1 LRALSSATPPRI
13 GVPLFQE
20 NTLRNRWVILAILF
34 TVRLT
39 IAFQFQSV
47 AAVAPLLG
55 KQFGV
60 GIAEIG
66 FLIGLYFTPGIA
78 LSLPAGAIGHKFGD
92 KATVLVALVLMLIG
106 SLAMA
111 FGETWSWQIAGRFL
125 GGAGGVLLNVQ
136 FTKMVTDWF
145 AGKEIATAMGAF
157 VNSWPAG
164 VALSLVILPSI
175 GTAYGVKTVFV
186 VVSALIFAGALLSLA
201 YQAPP
206 QPTATGPSS
215 VRLTFNTTMAVS
227 VAGLLW
233 GLFNAA
239 FAVIFSFGPTMLVER
254 GWTIAQAGS
263 AISIVL
269 WIAVFSV
276 PLGGFLADRFKRPQ
290 TMLVAGCMLFAALML
305 VFAHS
310 SAVIST
316 LIVLGIVS
324 GQPAGPTMS
333 LPARVLEPAT
343 RALGMGLFYTMYYAP
358 MVIGPMIAGGAAK
371 WSGSAAAA
379 FDCGAIALVIC
390 PPLLWAFNRI
400 VATRPQVA

>member
-1 LRALSSATPPRI
+1 
-13 GVPLFQE
+13 
-20 NTLRNRWVILAILF
+20 LRNRWAILAILF

-39 IAFQFQSV
+39 IAFQFQCV

-78 LSLPAGAIGHKFGD
+78 LSLPGGAIGRKFGD
-92 KATVLVALVLMLIG
+92 KPTVLAALALMLIG

-111 FGETWSWQIAGRFL
+111 FGETWHWQLAGRL
-125 GGAGGVLLNVQ
+125 VGGAGGVLLNVQ

-164 VALSLVILPSI
+164 LALSLVILPMI
-175 GTAYGVKTVFV
+175 GTGYGVKAVFV
-186 VVSALIFAGALLSLA
+186 FVSALIFGGVLLALA
-201 YQAPP
+201 YQPP
-206 QPTATGPSS
+206 QTTAAGPSS
-215 VRLTFNTTMAVS
+215 ARLALNTTMALS

-276 PLGGFLADRFKRPQ
+276 PLGGYLADRFKRPQ
-290 TMLVAGCMLFAALML
+290 TMLVAGSLLFAALMM

-310 SAVIST
+310 SAVIAT

-324 GQPAGPTMS
+324 GQPAGPIMS
-333 LPARVLEPAT
+333 LPARVLQPAT
-343 RALGMGLFYTMYYAP
+343 RSVGMGLFYTLYYAAM
-358 MVIGPMIAGGAAK
+358 MVGPMIAGGVAK

-379 FDCGAIALVIC
+379 FDVGAVLLVMC
-390 PPLLWAFNRI
+390 PALLWVFNRI
-400 VATRPQVA
+400 AAATRLA

>member
-1 LRALSSATPPRI
+1 
-13 GVPLFQE
+13 
-20 NTLRNRWVILAILF
+20 LRNRWVILAILF

-55 KQFGV
+55 KHFGV

-66 FLIGLYFTPGIA
+66 FLIGLYFTPGIF
-78 LSLPAGAIGHKFGD
+78 LSLPSGAIGHKYGD
-92 KATVLVALVLMLIG
+92 KATVLGALALMLVG

-111 FGETWSWQIAGRFL
+111 FGHTWSWPSAGRLL

-186 VVSALIFAGALLSLA
+186 VVSALIFGGALLSLA
-201 YQAPP
+201 YQSPSQA
-206 QPTATGPSS
+206 TAAGPSS
-215 VRLTFNTTMAVS
+215 ARLTLNTTMAVS

-239 FAVIFSFGPTMLVER
+239 FAVVFSFGPTMLVER

-290 TMLVAGCMLFAALML
+290 TMLVAGCMLFAALMV

-310 SAVIST
+310 SAVFST

-324 GQPAGPTMS
+324 GQPAGPIMS

-343 RALGMGLFYTMYYAP
+343 RALGMGLFYTLYYAP
-358 MVIGPMIAGGAAK
+358 MVVGPMIAGAAAK
-371 WSGSAAAA
+371 STGSAAAA
-379 FDCGAIALVIC
+379 FDVGAVALVMC
-390 PPLLWAFNRI
+390 PPLLWVFNRI
-400 VATRPQVA
+400 AASTTPLP

>member
-1 LRALSSATPPRI
+1 
-13 GVPLFQE
+13 
-20 NTLRNRWVILAILF
+20 LRNRWVILAILF

-55 KQFGV
+55 KHFGV

-66 FLIGLYFTPGIA
+66 FLIGLYFTPGIF
-78 LSLPAGAIGHKFGD
+78 LSLPSGAIGHKFGD
-92 KATVLVALVLMLIG
+92 KATVLGALALMLIG

-111 FGETWSWQIAGRFL
+111 FGETWSWQIAGRLL

-186 VVSALIFAGALLSLA
+186 VVSALIFGGALLSLA
-201 YQAPP
+201 YQSPP
-206 QPTATGPSS
+206 QTTTVGPASA
-215 VRLTFNTTMAVS
+215 RLTLNTTMAVS

-239 FAVIFSFGPTMLVER
+239 FAIVFSFGPTMLVER

-276 PLGGFLADRFKRPQ
+276 PLGGVLADRFKRPQ
-290 TMLVAGCMLFAALML
+290 TMLVAGCMLFAGLML

-324 GQPAGPTMS
+324 GQPAGPIMS

-343 RALGMGLFYTMYYAP
+343 RALGMGLFYTTYYAP
-358 MVIGPMIAGGAAK
+358 MVIGPMIAGAAAK
-371 WSGSAAAA
+371 STGSAAAA
-379 FDCGAIALVIC
+379 FDLGAVMLVMC
-390 PPLLWAFNRI
+390 PPLLWVFNRI
-400 VATRPQVA
+400 AASATHPPPVIVRPCHTSR

>member
-1 LRALSSATPPRI
+1 LH
-13 GVPLFQE
+13 
-20 NTLRNRWVILAILF
+20 NRWIILAILF

-55 KQFGV
+55 KHFGV

-78 LSLPAGAIGHKFGD
+78 LSLPSGAIGHKFGD
-92 KATVLVALVLMLIG
+92 KATVLGALALMLIG

-111 FGETWSWQIAGRFL
+111 YGETWSWQIAGRLL

-186 VVSALIFAGALLSLA
+186 VVSALIAFGALLSLA
-201 YQAPP
+201 YQPP
-206 QPTATGPSS
+206 SQAAATGPSS
-215 VRLTFNTTMAVS
+215 ARLSLNTTMAVS

-239 FAVIFSFGPTMLVER
+239 FAVIFSFGPTLLVER

-290 TMLVAGCMLFAALML
+290 TMLVAGCMLFAVLML

-358 MVIGPMIAGGAAK
+358 MVVGPMIAGAAAK
-371 WSGSAAAA
+371 STGSAAAA
-379 FDCGAIALVIC
+379 FDVGAVALVMC
-390 PPLLWAFNRI
+390 PPLLWVFNQI
-400 VATRPQVA
+400 AATAAQPRLA

>member
-1 LRALSSATPPRI
+1 
-13 GVPLFQE
+13 
-20 NTLRNRWVILAILF
+20 LRNRWVILAILF

-55 KQFGV
+55 KHFGV

-78 LSLPAGAIGHKFGD
+78 LSLPGGAIGRKFGD
-92 KATVLVALVLMLIG
+92 KPTVLGALALMLIG

-111 FGETWSWQIAGRFL
+111 FGESWHWQIAGRL
-125 GGAGGVLLNVQ
+125 VGGAGGVLLNVQ

-164 VALSLVILPSI
+164 VALSLVILPSV
-175 GTAYGVKTVFV
+175 GTGYGVKVVFLL
-186 VVSALIFAGALLSLA
+186 VSALVALGCLLTLA

-206 QPTATGPSS
+206 QTTAAGPASA
-215 VRLTFNTTMAVS
+215 RLDLNTTMALS

-254 GWTIAQAGS
+254 GWSIAQAGS
-263 AISIVL
+263 VISIVL

-276 PLGGFLADRFKRPQ
+276 PLGGVLADRFKRPQ
-290 TMLVAGCMLFAALML
+290 TMLVVGSLLFAALML

-310 SAVIST
+310 SAVIAT

-343 RALGMGLFYTMYYAP
+343 RSVGMGLFYTLYYAAM
-358 MVIGPMIAGGAAK
+358 MVGPMIAGAAAK

-379 FDCGAIALVIC
+379 FDVGAVMLVVC
-390 PPLLWAFNRI
+390 PVLLWVFNRI
-400 VATRPQVA
+400 AAGRIAATA

>member
-1 LRALSSATPPRI
+1 
-13 GVPLFQE
+13 
-20 NTLRNRWVILAILF
+20 LRNRWTILAILF

-55 KQFGV
+55 KHFGV

-78 LSLPAGAIGHKFGD
+78 LSLPGGAIGRKFGD
-92 KATVLVALVLMLIG
+92 KPTVLGALALMLIG

-111 FGETWSWQIAGRFL
+111 FGETWHWQIAGRL
-125 GGAGGVLLNVQ
+125 VGGAGGVLLNVQ

-145 AGKEIATAMGAF
+145 TGKEIATAMGAF

-164 VALSLVILPSI
+164 VALSLVILPSV
-175 GTAYGVKTVFV
+175 GTAYGVKVVFLF
-186 VVSALIFAGALLSLA
+186 VSVLLVLGCLLTLA

-206 QPTATGPSS
+206 QTTAAGPSS
-215 VRLTFNTTMAVS
+215 AHLTLNTTMALS

-254 GWTIAQAGS
+254 GWSIAQAGS
-263 AISIVL
+263 VISIVL

-276 PLGGFLADRFKRPQ
+276 PLGGVLADRFKRPQ
-290 TMLVAGCMLFAALML
+290 TMLVVGSLLFAASML

-310 SAVIST
+310 NAVIAT

-343 RALGMGLFYTMYYAP
+343 RSLGMGLFYTLYYAAM
-358 MVIGPMIAGGAAK
+358 MVGPMIAGSAAK

-379 FDCGAIALVIC
+379 FDFGALMLVIC
-390 PPLLWAFNRI
+390 PLLLWVFNRI
-400 VATRPQVA
+400 VAQAARPAPA

>member
-1 LRALSSATPPRI
+1 
-13 GVPLFQE
+13 
-20 NTLRNRWVILAILF
+20 LRNRWAILAILF

-78 LSLPAGAIGHKFGD
+78 LSLPAGAIGHKYGD
-92 KATVLVALVLMLIG
+92 KATVLGALALMLIG

-111 FGETWSWQIAGRFL
+111 FGESWSWQVAGRLL

-164 VALSLVILPSI
+164 VALSLVILPSV

-186 VVSALIFAGALLSLA
+186 VVSALIFGGALLSLA
-201 YQAPP
+201 YQSPP
-206 QPTATGPSS
+206 QATTAGPSS
-215 VRLTFNTTMAVS
+215 ARLTFRATMAVS

-239 FAVIFSFGPTMLVER
+239 FAVVFSFGPTMLVER

-290 TMLVAGCMLFAALML
+290 AMLVAGCLVFAALML

-343 RALGMGLFYTMYYAP
+343 RALGMGLFYTLYYAP
-358 MVIGPMIAGGAAK
+358 MVVGPMIAGAAAK
-371 WSGSAAAA
+371 STGSSAAA
-379 FDCGAIALVIC
+379 FDVGAVALVMC
-390 PPLLWAFNRI
+390 PPLLWVFNRI
-400 VATRPQVA
+400 AAAATPSLA